1 LSPIATTRAC
11 GSFRKFVFAAMGK
24 SIRSKRLKRLRTLK
38 RELVAPHYDAKEL
51 AKLAAQEAAA
61 QAPKIE
67 LPKRRSDSESME
79 VEEQTRGRVGHSES
93 AMNDDGIA
101 GGSAVTGRLLQAQGG
116 IKKKRGKSQGR
127 LKKERHHKKKLQF

>member
-1 LSPIATTRAC
+1 
-11 GSFRKFVFAAMGK
+11 MGK

-79 VEEQTRGRVGHSES
+79 VEEQTRGRVGQSES
-93 AMNDDGIA
+93 DMNDD
-101 GGSAVTGRLLQAQGG
+101 GSAVTGRLLQAQGG

>member
-1 LSPIATTRAC
+1 
-11 GSFRKFVFAAMGK
+11 MGK

-67 LPKRRSDSESME
+67 LPTTRRRSESEAMAVDE
-79 VEEQTRGRVGHSES
+79 AQTRGRSGQSVTS
-93 AMNDDGIA
+93 AINGADLA
-101 GGSAVTGRLLQAQGG
+101 SGSVVVTGRLLQAKGG
-116 IKKKRGKSQGR
+116 IKKRGKSQGR

>member
-1 LSPIATTRAC
+1 VEMVGT
-11 GSFRKFVFAAMGK
+11 
-24 SIRSKRLKRLRTLK
+24 
-38 RELVAPHYDAKEL
+38 
-51 AKLAAQEAAA
+51 
-61 QAPKIE
+61 
-67 LPKRRSDSESME
+67 E
-79 VEEQTRGRVGHSES
+79 VEEQTRGRVGQSES